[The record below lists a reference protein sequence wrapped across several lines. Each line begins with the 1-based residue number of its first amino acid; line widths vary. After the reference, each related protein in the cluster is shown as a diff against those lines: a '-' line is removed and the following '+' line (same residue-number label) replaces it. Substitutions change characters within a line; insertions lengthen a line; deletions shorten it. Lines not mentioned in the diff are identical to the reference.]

1 MLDYGLKAVRE
12 KKEKPRTAVR
22 TAEQP
27 GQAIN
32 VDLCYVPEKHTA
44 QEKLPAVSGS
54 SGRLV
59 VERIR
64 SQDEEPQ
71 WPGQVFAE
79 AGLDYEEAMRQYAE
93 ATRDRLVHRRVERTL
108 KLEEPTRWRKE
119 WEGRTERYQVRQQ
132 RKQED
137 LDWKVAKAQWRK
149 TRQAYQ
155 TLTRAE
161 RREQKVTYESAKKAW
176 QHLRQQRQEAIEN
189 RKRENLAWHQRNQ
202 ALKTE
207 LPTTAETRTWIAI
220 LVVTDNC
227 TRQCLSLPV
236 FRSGSKLTSAE
247 VIAALQVILPTE
259 LQFLISDQG
268 THFRSNSFTQFAED
282 EDFIHVPVYRH
293 RPETNGIAER
303 FILTLK
309 NWLRNK
315 SWDTLVGLEEW
326 LAEFLPSYN
335 DRPHQGLAIP
345 GLSPN
350 EFAQRIW
357 LM

>member
-132 RKQED
+132 RKQ
-137 LDWKVAKAQWRK
+137 
-149 TRQAYQ
+149 
-155 TLTRAE
+155 
-161 RREQKVTYESAKKAW
+161 
-176 QHLRQQRQEAIEN
+176 
-189 RKRENLAWHQRNQ
+189 
-202 ALKTE
+202 
-207 LPTTAETRTWIAI
+207 
-220 LVVTDNC
+220 
-227 TRQCLSLPV
+227 
-236 FRSGSKLTSAE
+236 
-247 VIAALQVILPTE
+247 
-259 LQFLISDQG
+259 
-268 THFRSNSFTQFAED
+268 
-282 EDFIHVPVYRH
+282 
-293 RPETNGIAER
+293 
-303 FILTLK
+303 
-309 NWLRNK
+309 
-315 SWDTLVGLEEW
+315 
-326 LAEFLPSYN
+326 
-335 DRPHQGLAIP
+335 
-345 GLSPN
+345 
-350 EFAQRIW
+350 
-357 LM
+357 